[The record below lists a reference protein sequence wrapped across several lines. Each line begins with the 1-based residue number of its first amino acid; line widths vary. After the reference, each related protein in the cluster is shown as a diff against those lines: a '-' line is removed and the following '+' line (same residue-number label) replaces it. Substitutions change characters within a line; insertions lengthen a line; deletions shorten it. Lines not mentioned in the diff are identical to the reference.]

1 MNLFSILIMWIVNTL
16 YWIYSRK
23 EKVSIHFAFNEV
35 REARLIIIYFL
46 TIFFVIF
53 LLFSVNT
60 IYSLMSLAGIIFCT
74 FLVLLTAGF
83 EFFAL
88 IYLLIYIGAIIV
100 FFLFSIML
108 LHLKFERIFDF
119 EISHATA
126 MFTFVSLNVIIWNLT
141 IEMRTLNLEDTE
153 MHSMMELRCSTSGCI
168 PSYGNRIYHGF
179 FFDRDW
185 ETAHQHLEPIGIALF
200 NQHGF
205 LCFVIGFILLITMFG
220 SMQLIQ
226 YSKRL
231 QKVFP
236 DEGTFEDTIVL

>member
-1 MNLFSILIMWIVNTL
+1 MELELLSNKFLFS
-16 YWIYSRK
+16 
-23 EKVSIHFAFNEV
+23 
-35 REARLIIIYFL
+35 IYFL

-74 FLVLLTAGF
+74 FLILLNARF

-88 IYLLIYIGAIIV
+88 LYLLIYIGAIIV

-126 MFTFVSLNVIIWNLT
+126 MLTFVSLNFMIWCLT
-141 IEMRTLNLEDTE
+141 IEMRSIGVSAVDDLDAHLVEA
-153 MHSMMELRCSTSGCI
+153 RCSAFMCA
-168 PSYGNRIYHGF
+168 PMYVRLAPHSYHEDRNR
-179 FFDRDW
+179 
-185 ETAHQHLEPIGIALF
+185 ETMLQHLEPVGLTLF

-205 LCFVIGFILLITMFG
+205 LCFIIGFILLITMFG

-231 QKVFP
+231 QKHFP
-236 DEGTFEDTIVL
+236 DEGIEDTIVL

>member
-1 MNLFSILIMWIVNTL
+1 MPFQPYHDPITITFFHISL
-16 YWIYSRK
+16 
-23 EKVSIHFAFNEV
+23 
-35 REARLIIIYFL
+35 YFL

-74 FLVLLTAGF
+74 FLFLLVAKQ

-126 MFTFVSLNVIIWNLT
+126 TLTFVLLNFMIWNLI
-141 IEMRTLNLEDTE
+141 IEMRNFLMGSSESFVIY
-153 MHSMMELRCSTSGCI
+153 SMKFLFDVYCNKDMCI
-168 PSYGNRIYHGF
+168 PGTLLKATQSFHNGEHFHSTYKANNI
-179 FFDRDW
+179 
-185 ETAHQHLEPIGIALF
+185 ETIGIVLF
-200 NQHGF
+200 DKHGF
-205 LCFVIGFILLITMFG
+205 LCFIVGFILLITMFG
-220 SMQLIQ
+220 SMQLLQ

-231 QKVFP
+231 HKATP
-236 DEGTFEDTIVL
+236 NEDEFEDTIVL